1 MKKVLIIGFDGRMG
15 QAIFKKISNVEGF
28 EVTEGHVFEQN
39 APALREQYP
48 QINFFSSINQSKNC
62 DIVVDFSH
70 HSLTNGIIDF
80 CVENKKA
87 LVIGTTGLSEE
98 LEKKLVESSKIIPIF
113 KSSNMSA
120 GVFVMLNLVKQASK
134 MLDGWDVEIIEKHH
148 KGKKDAP
155 SGTAF
160 MIAQEV
166 TDIRKDAELVF
177 GRNPASPMRS
187 AQEIGIHAIRGGGA
201 AGEHE
206 IEFYNG
212 SEVIKITHEA
222 YSRESFV
229 DGAVKAT
236 VFLATKEPGY
246 YTMKNL
252 FD

>member
-1 MKKVLIIGFDGRMG
+1 MKVLIVGFDGRMG
-15 QAIFKKISNVEGF
+15 QAIYNKISKIEGF
-28 EVTEGHVFEQN
+28 EVTEGHVYEQN
-39 APALREQYP
+39 IPSLKERYP
-48 QINFFSSINQSKNC
+48 EINFISNISQSTNC

-70 HSLTNGIIDF
+70 HTLTNSILDF
-80 CVENKKA
+80 CVENKKS

-98 LEKKLVESSKIIPIF
+98 LENKIIDSSKVIPIF

-120 GVFVMLNLVKQASK
+120 GVFVMLNLVKQATK
-134 MLDGWDVEIIEKHH
+134 MLDGWDIEIIEKHH

-166 TDIRKDAELVF
+166 TDIRKEAELVF
-177 GRNPASPMRS
+177 GRNPASSMRS
-187 AQEIGIHAIRGGGA
+187 NQEIGVHAIRGGGA

-236 VFLATKEPGY
+236 VFLSKQKPGY